1 MIKNHFVPERMNVL
15 QTKLSGIPI
24 NYIAEGLQNDCEE
37 AIVLLHGWGSNIALF
52 RQMVSH
58 LSQYWRVYALD
69 MPGFGESGEPKTPWS
84 VDDFADCVLQF
95 IEFCGIKKAVLLGHS
110 HGGRVSIKIANR
122 KDLPF
127 ELTKLILVDSAGILP
142 RKTIKKRFRQRCYK
156 IGRTVLSI
164 GAIQKMFPDALENLR
179 NKHGSADYK
188 SATPL
193 MRQSLVKVVN
203 EDLEPLL
210 PNIKQPTLLIWG
222 EDDTATPLSDGKRME
237 ELIPDAGLVT
247 IKNAGHYSF
256 LDQWGTVRR
265 VLDSFLGIP
274 LNS

>member
-1 MIKNHFVPERMNVL
+1 MIKDHFVPERMNVL

-37 AIVLLHGWGSNIALF
+37 AILLLHGWGSNIALF
-52 RQMVSH
+52 QRMIDH
-58 LSQYWRVYALD
+58 LSRYRRVYALD
-69 MPGFGESGEPKTPWS
+69 MPGFGESGEPQTPWS
-84 VDDFADCVLQF
+84 VDDFADCVLEF
-95 IEFCGIKKAVLLGHS
+95 IQFCGIKKAILLGHS

-122 KDLPF
+122 NSLPF

-142 RKTIKKRFRQRCYK
+142 PKTLKKRVRQRCYK
-156 IGRTVLSI
+156 IGRTVLSV
-164 GAIQKMFPDALENLR
+164 GVVQKMFPDALENLR

-222 EDDTATPLSDGKRME
+222 ADDTATPLSDGKRME

-247 IKNAGHYSF
+247 IQNAGHYSF
-256 LDQWGTVRR
+256 LDQWGIVRR
-265 VLDSFLGIP
+265 VLDSFLQIP
-274 LNS
+274 PNP

>member
-1 MIKNHFVPERMNVL
+1 M
-15 QTKLSGIPI
+15 
-24 NYIAEGLQNDCEE
+24 
-37 AIVLLHGWGSNIALF
+37 
-52 RQMVSH
+52 
-58 LSQYWRVYALD
+58 
-69 MPGFGESGEPKTPWS
+69 
-84 VDDFADCVLQF
+84 
-95 IEFCGIKKAVLLGHS
+95 LGHS

-247 IKNAGHYSF
+247 IKNTGHYSF